1 MTAKEALRNVLRKSV
16 SDSPP
21 PMPSP
26 AMSNATYSLY
36 DSLNIDPLLNLGFL
50 QGSRSPN
57 EGQVHNRNV
66 GNEQKSMKKKELTRS
81 TSENI
86 VTKRQSD
93 RRASEM
99 VDKLLEDNDVFP
111 LTKSLTLQPSKTKEK
126 SAKASRVIFSDSEG
140 VDTERKSKVSKAK
153 HTKISHKR
161 SRSDISEIKMKVSQE
176 EQFSKDEK
184 GKSMEQNRKDDGKL
198 GNKLSGSPILI
209 ESLKPPQLH
218 SFYHYLQFIV

>member
-16 SDSPP
+16 SDFPP

-57 EGQVHNRNV
+57 EGQVHN
-66 GNEQKSMKKKELTRS
+66 GNEQKSVKKKELTRS

-99 VDKLLEDNDVFP
+99 VDKLLVEDNDVFP

-161 SRSDISEIKMKVSQE
+161 SKSDISEIKMKVSQE

-198 GNKLSGSPILI
+198 GNSLSGSPILI
-209 ESLKPPQLH
+209 ESLKPPQLY